1 MDKLWTKEKAELLAS
16 LKSSEQGLTRSQA
29 SIKLEEY
36 GENRLKEGKRKGV
49 LQVFAEQFADL
60 LVMILIVAA
69 IISAAT
75 GGIEGTIVIIAVLI
89 LNAVLGTVQH
99 FKAQKSLDSLKA
111 MSAPHA
117 RVLRN
122 GEKTEIPAAELV
134 PGDILLLEAGD
145 VAAADGRILENHS
158 LQGHE
163 SALTG
168 ESEPGQQN
176 R

>member
-1 MDKLWTKEKAELLAS
+1 MDKSWTKEKTELLTS

-36 GENRLKEGKRKGV
+36 GENRLTEGKRKGV

-99 FKAQKSLDSLKA
+99 FKAQ
-111 MSAPHA
+111 
-117 RVLRN
+117 
-122 GEKTEIPAAELV
+122 
-134 PGDILLLEAGD
+134 
-145 VAAADGRILENHS
+145 
-158 LQGHE
+158 
-163 SALTG
+163 
-168 ESEPGQQN
+168 N
-176 R
+176 RWTV